1 MTHDDM
7 EKIMDDAFKATFQ
20 FKLKDILN
28 DTKKNPPVTR
38 KNPPVEVAAYKS
50 EDQLLDIIHA
60 VMMNWVKEEVLA
72 NDDFVSVEERFAE
85 CQESIC
91 EAVRDL
97 KIDRMY
103 QKSLLE

>member
-7 EKIMDDAFKATFQ
+7 EKIMDDAFKAAFQ
-20 FKLKDILN
+20 FKLKDIWN
-28 DTKKNPPVTR
+28 DTR
-38 KNPPVEVAAYKS
+38 KNPLVEVAAYKS

-97 KIDRMY
+97 KIDRRY
-103 QKSLLE
+103 QESLLE

>member
-7 EKIMDDAFKATFQ
+7 EKIMDDAFKAAFQ
-20 FKLKDILN
+20 FKIKDTLN
-28 DTKKNPPVTR
+28 DTR

>member
-7 EKIMDDAFKATFQ
+7 EKIMDDAFKAAFQ
-20 FKLKDILN
+20 K
-28 DTKKNPPVTR
+28 KKNPL
-38 KNPPVEVAAYKS
+38 VEVAAYKS

>member
-7 EKIMDDAFKATFQ
+7 EKIMDDAFKAAFQ
-20 FKLKDILN
+20 FKLKDIWN
-28 DTKKNPPVTR
+28 DTR